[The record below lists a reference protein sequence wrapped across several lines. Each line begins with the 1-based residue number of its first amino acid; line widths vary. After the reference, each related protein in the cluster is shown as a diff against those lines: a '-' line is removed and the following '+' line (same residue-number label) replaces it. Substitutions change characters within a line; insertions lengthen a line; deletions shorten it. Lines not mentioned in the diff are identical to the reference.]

1 VPRRP
6 FAEFRASVNAEP
18 EGPSMGLRSHAS
30 RARGTTCLPG
40 PADPDLGSSGSS
52 SESLQ
57 LDARLTQRFETAF
70 RADSRRTTSRAVM
83 SWGDRTGPR
92 RAPSSRGVP
101 GTPASGR
108 SGPASLTPQTC
119 GHRIARLP
127 DLSEVAFTLDTA
139 KGDLKSGSPAA
150 AFGVRSPGTML
161 SRPAT

>member
-40 PADPDLGSSGSS
+40 PADPDLGSGGSS

-57 LDARLTQRFETAF
+57 LDALDAALRNRLSSGLE
-70 RADSRRTTSRAVM
+70 ADHFTSLM

-101 GTPASGR
+101 GTPAEWSVR
-108 SGPASLTPQTC
+108 AC
-119 GHRIARLP
+119 
-127 DLSEVAFTLDTA
+127 VLDTA
-139 KGDLKSGSPAA
+139 NLRAQDRETS
-150 AFGVRSPGTML
+150 RSIRGCLYPGHGKRR
-161 SRPAT
+161 S

>member
-1 VPRRP
+1 MPRRP

-40 PADPDLGSSGSS
+40 PADPDLGSGGSS

-57 LDARLTQRFETAF
+57 LDALDAALRNRLSSGLE
-70 RADSRRTTSRAVM
+70 ADHFTSLM

-101 GTPASGR
+101 GTPAEWSVR
-108 SGPASLTPQTC
+108 ACVLDTANR

-139 KGDLKSGSPAA
+139 KGNLKSGSPAA